1 MEPGIPTAYIFT
13 KTNGDKLSNDV
24 AEELSAS
31 SIPYIYFTYGP
42 THHFG
47 NAQQNAAYSLI
58 HCLSDPGLGGI
69 SGHGPILSIDDGS
82 NFLPELLVIIWD
94 VHRIGVWPKGNLGP
108 HGWEGPQSMIP
119 VLIPFSVG
127 RLGLS
132 RIANFLLIVA
142 RSLSL
147 LNFLVRL
154 SKARDIGLPIS
165 GPNYK
170 PDIEK

>member
-1 MEPGIPTAYIFT
+1 MEISYQTMLLKNFQLVVYRTF
-13 KTNGDKLSNDV
+13 
-24 AEELSAS
+24 
-31 SIPYIYFTYGP
+31 YFTYGP

-94 VHRIGVWPKGNLGP
+94 VHRIVYDPSIDTLLRWEAGAIQDRKFPIDSGAFAFASELLGSTIKGPRYWPT
-108 HGWEGPQSMIP
+108 HI
-119 VLIPFSVG
+119 
-127 RLGLS
+127 R
-132 RIANFLLIVA
+132 
-142 RSLSL
+142 
-147 LNFLVRL
+147 
-154 SKARDIGLPIS
+154 
-165 GPNYK
+165 PNYK

>member
-1 MEPGIPTAYIFT
+1 MARGRRTSTLGTETTIDL
-13 KTNGDKLSNDV
+13 NHGDKLSNDV

-132 RIANFLLIVA
+132 RITNFLLIV
-142 RSLSL
+142 
-147 LNFLVRL
+147 
-154 SKARDIGLPIS
+154 
-165 GPNYK
+165 
-170 PDIEK
+170 